1 MLSLDPFLQ
10 PSHMGVLG
18 TRTSSVIVSL
28 RSPTCFTPAMT
39 AVGAAPCLDAG
50 IRPHFA
56 ICFILFQFTSLSSNQ
71 QYHSPFS
78 SVVERGTCT
87 IAQAC
92 RGHSFNPGRGHYTSI
107 FFFLVEI
114 TPQLFCD
121 LSGRQVKTQTSILEN
136 KASPIHCIVQ

>member
-78 SVVERGTCT
+78 SVRYM
-87 IAQAC
+87 AQHF
-92 RGHSFNPGRGHYTSI
+92 GELLHFLWTLLFI
-107 FFFLVEI
+107 FW
-114 TPQLFCD
+114 
-121 LSGRQVKTQTSILEN
+121 
-136 KASPIHCIVQ
+136 